1 MRVLDGKGSLN
12 KGESDYLLRA
22 GISFFI
28 SFCFYIILAGSLDV
42 FNLVTGF
49 VTALIVAATLSNTMF
64 SVNSLGSSIKTGG
77 RLMVY
82 IPLLLFEI
90 VKANLRTTYLI
101 LHPKMP
107 IDTEMIVYDPGFE
120 NDLASTVFANSV
132 TLTPGTLTA
141 KINGEG
147 FLVHTL
153 DSASREGMED
163 GSLEKGVRYVFRDSE
178 RAGERGGL
186 KRA

>member
-1 MRVLDGKGSLN
+1 MRPLEGKGTLN
-12 KGESDYLLRA
+12 SMESDYFLRA
-22 GISFFI
+22 GISFAI

-49 VTALIVAATLSNTMF
+49 VTALIVAAVLSNTMF
-64 SVNSLGSSIKTGG
+64 SINSLGSSIKTVG
-77 RLMVY
+77 RLLIY

-107 IDTEMIVYDPGFE
+107 IDTEIIVYDPGFE
-120 NDLASTVFANSV
+120 SDLASTVFANSV

-141 KINGEG
+141 KINGDG
-147 FLVHTL
+147 FLIHTL
-153 DSASREGMED
+153 DSAS
-163 GSLEKGVRYVFRDSE
+163 SE
-178 RAGERGGL
+178 
-186 KRA
+186 